1 MKYNV
6 TLKIRKANC
15 DSRSGLAAEKQI
27 RKTGILPQ
35 ICRRCSRGFG
45 MPNVSVHWFWGAHGS
60 SPVWPSVKLAVKHDC
75 WSVPQVS
82 RPTLHRR
89 VYTWSFPITRGFSSL
104 LQGPAQGQRIL
115 HLEWVTVQLRITFQK
130 FCQLKKN
137 RTFCFNLI
145 CQGLSLKRKCRSS

>member
-1 MKYNV
+1 MLCSSVIFKYFKNIYMKYNV

-27 RKTGILPQ
+27 RTTGILPRT
-35 ICRRCSRGFG
+35 RRSCSRGFG

-60 SPVWPSVKLAVKHDC
+60 SPVWPSVKLAGKHDC

-89 VYTWSFPITRGFSSL
+89 VYTWLFPITWGFSSL
-104 LQGPAQGQRIL
+104 LQGTQTSSVSEDFAFGMSHSAAKN
-115 HLEWVTVQLRITFQK
+115 HLSEVLPT
-130 FCQLKKN
+130 
-137 RTFCFNLI
+137 
-145 CQGLSLKRKCRSS
+145 